1 MRHIL
6 RCVRSATACRLGVA
20 LAAFLVAQA
29 GLVPA
34 PAAGQD
40 TDRLEATADSR
51 RVPAEQAPA
60 EQAPTEQAY
69 AMQVPAQG
77 TDPVVDGGQALQGA
91 KREHLWRV
99 AAWGGLNVAGG
110 LALVLASSRSTRS
123 ARWHFGAMSAGWGAV
138 NVGIAAAGLATLGSP
153 PADAAALLA
162 SERQFHDI
170 LLVNLGL
177 NVAYA
182 GVGATMWAAGTRGV
196 ERAGRWR
203 GFGTSLVLQ
212 GVGLLVLDGVAFFA
226 SRARLADLVGVA
238 GDLSARALP
247 SGAALT
253 LTF

>member
-1 MRHIL
+1 VL
-6 RCVRSATACRLGVA
+6 FVA
-20 LAAFLVAQA
+20 PA

-40 TDRLEATADSR
+40 TNRLEATADSGRVYTHQAHTHEVPVQEAASVSR
-51 RVPAEQAPA
+51 R
-60 EQAPTEQAY
+60 
-69 AMQVPAQG
+69 G
-77 TDPVVDGGQALQGA
+77 RALQEA
-91 KREHLWRV
+91 KRDHLWRV
-99 AAWGGLNVAGG
+99 AAWGSLNAVGG
-110 LALVLASSRSTRS
+110 LALVLASSRSAQS

-138 NVGIAAAGLATLGSP
+138 NVGIAAAGLASLGSP
-153 PADAAALLA
+153 PADAAALLS

-182 GVGATMWAAGTRGV
+182 GVGATMWAAGRRGV
-196 ERAGRWR
+196 DRAGRWR

-212 GVGLLVLDGVAFFA
+212 GVGLLVLDGVAFLA

-238 GDLSARALP
+238 GNLSARALP
-247 SGAALT
+247 SGAAFT